1 MLYLGFESAMLI
13 TLSLF
18 IIVNIQ
24 EPEIHNEEILP
35 LFVVCS
41 IVVLG
46 YAAYVDDQDKKTPRA
61 TKIVNDAEHSL
72 HMIQNNP
79 NYTKHTHLSSYKNDQ

>member
-1 MLYLGFESAMLI
+1 MLI
-13 TLSLF
+13 NSHFCLLLLIF
-18 IIVNIQ
+18 
-24 EPEIHNEEILP
+24 LP
-35 LFVVCS
+35 LLVVCS

-46 YAAYVDDQDKKTPRA
+46 YAAYVDAQDKRRQEL

-79 NYTKHTHLSSYKNDQ
+79 NYTKHTHLSSYKNNQ

>member
-1 MLYLGFESAMLI
+1 M
-13 TLSLF
+13 F

-24 EPEIHNEEILP
+24 EKHTIEIIIMKIFLP
-35 LFVVCS
+35 LLVVCS
-41 IVVLG
+41 IDVLG
-46 YAAYVDDQDKKTPRA
+46 YAAYVDAQDKRRQEL

-79 NYTKHTHLSSYKNDQ
+79 NYTKHTHLSSYKNNQ

>member
-1 MLYLGFESAMLI
+1 M
-13 TLSLF
+13 F
-18 IIVNIQ
+18 IFVNIQ
-24 EPEIHNEEILP
+24 EKHTIELIIMKKFLP
-35 LFVVCS
+35 LLVVCS

-46 YAAYVDDQDKKTPRA
+46 YAAYVDAQDKRRQEL

-79 NYTKHTHLSSYKNDQ
+79 NYTKHTHLSSYKNDK

>member
-1 MLYLGFESAMLI
+1 MKKF
-13 TLSLF
+13 
-18 IIVNIQ
+18 
-24 EPEIHNEEILP
+24 LP
-35 LFVVCS
+35 LLVVCS

-46 YAAYVDDQDKKTPRA
+46 YAAYVDAQDKRRQEL

-79 NYTKHTHLSSYKNDQ
+79 N